1 MISSLKYCCFTW
13 KIVFHLCAYKVKI
26 KYFIPPLYFLF
37 IFLHR
42 FVEKQ
47 KSNVKFMNIT
57 KNSNSIFLFALKKY
71 KNQKAKKCTKNSN
84 NFCHQNS
91 HALFLSHSS
100 EITKQLR
107 RNFKHFSN
115 TRNLVFVS
123 NKSFL
128 NSLLCQLFMLF
139 SSRT

>member
-1 MISSLKYCCFTW
+1 
-13 KIVFHLCAYKVKI
+13 
-26 KYFIPPLYFLF
+26 
-37 IFLHR
+37 
-42 FVEKQ
+42 
-47 KSNVKFMNIT
+47 MNIT

-139 SSRT
+139 SSRTWKQKRRDKSKMTLNISGIELLWNYNSMFIEKRKKKTTKEILKIKNKKDS